1 MFTSECI
8 PMRTFSQV
16 FSLALVCC
24 AVVLVHTT
32 TATSQSSSGT
42 PTQRSETLPHCAP
55 ANLQTGYSQD
65 VKFAKSDRK
74 VKVYDTDYD
83 ETHKH
88 DPICLSKREGDAIF
102 WVSGSG
108 KNFKLKIYPQDDAN
122 KCGRHPFKF
131 DPTQDSVDGYFSGPL
146 RSDVPEGC
154 LYNVEFQREGEKA
167 ADPHIQVT
175 P

>member
-1 MFTSECI
+1 
-8 PMRTFSQV
+8 MRTTSNV
-16 FSLALVCC
+16 LSLALVCC
-24 AVVLVHTT
+24 AVVLVHAT
-32 TATSQSSSGT
+32 TATSQSSSDT
-42 PTQRSETLPHCAP
+42 STQRSEPPLHCAP

-88 DPICLSKREGDAIF
+88 DPICLSKQDGDAIL

-108 KNFKLKIYPQDDAN
+108 KNFKLKVYPQDDASN
-122 KCGRHPFKF
+122 CGRHPFKV
-131 DPTQDSVDGYFSGPL
+131 DPTQDSVGGYFSGPL
-146 RSDVPEGC
+146 RPDVPAGC
-154 LYNVEFQREGEKA
+154 LYNVEFQREGEKP

>member
-1 MFTSECI
+1 
-8 PMRTFSQV
+8 
-16 FSLALVCC
+16 
-24 AVVLVHTT
+24 VLVHTT
-32 TATSQSSSGT
+32 AAASQSSSD
-42 PTQRSETLPHCAP
+42 TQPCAP

-88 DPICLSKREGDAIF
+88 DPICLSKQNGDAIF

-108 KNFKLKIYPQDDAN
+108 KNFKLKVYPQDGTSN
-122 KCGRHPFKF
+122 CGRHPFKF
-131 DPTQDSVDGYFSGPL
+131 DPTQDSVNGYYSGPL
-146 RSDVPEGC
+146 RADVPAGC
-154 LYNVEFQREGEKA
+154 LYNVEFQREGEKP
-167 ADPHIQVT
+167 ADPHIKIT

>member
-1 MFTSECI
+1 
-8 PMRTFSQV
+8 
-16 FSLALVCC
+16 
-24 AVVLVHTT
+24 VLVHTT
-32 TATSQSSSGT
+32 AAASQSSSDT
-42 PTQRSETLPHCAP
+42 CAP

-88 DPICLSKREGDAIF
+88 DPICLSKQNGDAIF

-108 KNFKLKIYPQDDAN
+108 KNFKFKVYPQDKDSASN
-122 KCGRHPFKF
+122 CGRHPFKF
-131 DPTQDSVDGYFSGPL
+131 DPTQDSVDGYYSGPL
-146 RSDVPEGC
+146 RPDVPAGC
-154 LYNVEFQREGEKA
+154 LYNVEFQREGQKP
-167 ADPHIQVT
+167 ADPHIRVT

>member
-1 MFTSECI
+1 
-8 PMRTFSQV
+8 MRTTSHV
-16 FSLALVCC
+16 LSLALVCC

-42 PTQRSETLPHCAP
+42 STQRSETLLPCAP

-88 DPICLSKREGDAIF
+88 DPICLSKQNGDAIF
-102 WVSGSG
+102 WVSGLG
-108 KNFKLKIYPQDDAN
+108 KNFKLKVYPQDDEKTADGIRLSSTQRRTRWMDTFR
-122 KCGRHPFKF
+122 GR
-131 DPTQDSVDGYFSGPL
+131 SGPTF
-146 RSDVPEGC
+146 RRVVS
-154 LYNVEFQREGEKA
+154 
-167 ADPHIQVT
+167 T
-175 P
+175 M